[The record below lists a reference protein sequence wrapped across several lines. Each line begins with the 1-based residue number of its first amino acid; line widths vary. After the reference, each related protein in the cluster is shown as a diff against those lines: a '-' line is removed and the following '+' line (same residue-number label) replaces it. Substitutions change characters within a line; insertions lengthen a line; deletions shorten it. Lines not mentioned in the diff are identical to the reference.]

1 MKTLAFVTVAL
12 LCGAALAE
20 TADKSK
26 PIQVNADRLDA
37 DELKQTAVYAGNV
50 RVTQGTM
57 QINGARLELREDP
70 EGYRM
75 AVVTVPAGELVTFRQ
90 RRDPRTPGIEE
101 WVTGEGEKLVYDE
114 RADRVTLATR
124 AKLRRLENGE
134 QRDETTGEVI
144 VYDMRNAR
152 STVDGKSAGTPAGR
166 VSTTI
171 APRRPPAPAAPATL
185 EPARQLGQPAK
196 PGQPK

>member
-1 MKTLAFVTVAL
+1 MKTALAFAL
-12 LCGAALAE
+12 LAGLAGAAVAE

-37 DELKQTAVYAGNV
+37 DEVKQTAVYAGNV

-57 QINGARLELREDP
+57 TITGARMELKEDP
-70 EGYRM
+70 EGYRT
-75 AVVTVPAGELVTFRQ
+75 VIVTVPAGELVTFRQ
-90 RRDPRTPGIEE
+90 RRDPKTPGIEE
-101 WVTGEGEKLVYDE
+101 WIDGHGEKLVYDE
-114 RADRVTLATR
+114 RADRVTLSTR

-134 QRDETTGEVI
+134 QRDETTGQEI

-152 STVDGKSAGTPAGR
+152 SSVDGAANGKPGSR

-171 APRRPPAPAAPATL
+171 APRRDTKPAAPASL
-185 EPARQLGQPAK
+185 APAQQLTQP
-196 PGQPK
+196 PKD